1 MAQVARLREEVPSA
15 ASHYTG
21 EPALMSKED
30 ERPMIEFMNGS
41 IFSLSQR
48 IA

>member
-15 ASHYTG
+15 ASHYAG

-30 ERPMIEFMNGS
+30 ERPMIGHERQH
-41 IFSLSQR
+41 IF
-48 IA
+48 A